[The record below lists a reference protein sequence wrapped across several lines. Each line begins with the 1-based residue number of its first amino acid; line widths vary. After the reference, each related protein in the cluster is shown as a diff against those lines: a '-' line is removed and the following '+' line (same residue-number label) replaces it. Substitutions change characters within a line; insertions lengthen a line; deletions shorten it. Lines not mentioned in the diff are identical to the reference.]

1 MEEDRELE
9 GGTSSHQT
17 REDGENG
24 SQSPRKKSLDDGQIA
39 KGTEEKVFEK
49 PVHHLNIKELH
60 ILHLLRWSPSSP

>member
-9 GGTSSHQT
+9 GGTTSHQT

-39 KGTEEKVFEK
+39 NGTEEKVFEK
-49 PVHHLNIKELH
+49 NLCI
-60 ILHLLRWSPSSP
+60 IST

>member
-9 GGTSSHQT
+9 GDTSSYQT

-39 KGTEEKVFEK
+39 NGTEEKVIQN
-49 PVHHLNIKELH
+49 LCTI
-60 ILHLLRWSPSSP
+60 ST